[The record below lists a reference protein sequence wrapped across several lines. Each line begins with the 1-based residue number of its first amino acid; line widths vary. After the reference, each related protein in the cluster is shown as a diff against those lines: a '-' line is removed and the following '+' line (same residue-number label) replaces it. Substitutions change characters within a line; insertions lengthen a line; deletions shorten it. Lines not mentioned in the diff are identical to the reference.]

1 MTEEIAVPCGL
12 LTTVRAVMPDSRDAS
27 ERNCGADDAQQIRTT
42 KFLRR
47 ATEAELTEAREA
59 TLASGVVSRMAVAD
73 GLVDLATLKAD
84 PLWEQDFITDNWIRR
99 TPEFFAAR
107 AIAEEALPGQREAA
121 EIALH
126 LTLLELAKDLPPQED
141 GPSFSYVPNVGGY
154 HELCSYDPGE
164 RAPHRTSGDAIAEWR
179 RRMAVFITQYPGDTL
194 WWRER
199 PEIDGRIF
207 FGDTEASWRV
217 YSRLLIGNAA
227 DTLIER
233 MRRGEIAPRVEMVT
247 DHAVTFEA
255 LAAVGYEYNAAT
267 NEWSRPGWRY
277 DAHYDRWTKVQ
288 TSFPRFDTANPP
300 TSEVPQRARDTA
312 F

>member
-1 MTEEIAVPCGL
+1 MAMTEEIAVPCGL

-59 TLASGVVSRMAVAD
+59 MLASGVVSRMAVAD

-141 GPSFSYVPNVGGY
+141 GPSFAYVPNVGGY
-154 HELCSYDPGE
+154 HEVCSFDMNASLSVSAIEDG
-164 RAPHRTSGDAIAEWR
+164 RHRTSGEAIAEWR
-179 RRMAVFITQYPGDTL
+179 RRMLVFATQYSGDTL

-199 PEIDGRIF
+199 PEICGRVF
-207 FGDTEASWRV
+207 FGHAEATWRV
-217 YSRLLIGNAA
+217 YSRLLIGNVA

-233 MRRGEIAPRVEMVT
+233 IKRGEIAPRTEMVK
-247 DHAVTFEA
+247 DHAVTLEA
-255 LAAVGYEYNAAT
+255 LVVVGYSYNAVT

-277 DAHYDRWTKVQ
+277 DAHADRW
-288 TSFPRFDTANPP
+288 R
-300 TSEVPQRARDTA
+300 EL
-312 F
+312 